1 MDPTGVASELR
12 NRKPSPTEE
21 FPLDDLYGNAD
32 FDFNLN
38 GVHSDVGNMFQRFAK
53 KEIIK
58 AALKKQVQ
66 KAESSVEKQKEKIK
80 RVIKANKTKLEEK
93 IHAPPFLRTSDK
105 FAFTVGLIVLCLTE
119 FLLLKKPGLMPIWY
133 TLLIFPLL
141 IARYYFYHKA
151 KYHYFMLDFCYY
163 VQVLLLAEIY
173 IVPSPDLFQILFALS
188 NGPLCVAIV
197 MWRNSLVF
205 HDLDKITSVAIH
217 IFPPLV
223 TFSLRWYPPNG
234 DFSLVCTEPNCSLS
248 PYYAITLAMVFYAI
262 WQALYLVKTEV
273 FDKEKLENDCEIMTS
288 VKWMT
293 QVKPHPIYKIML
305 KKGMAPNPVAAL
317 TGVQAIYTML
327 TLIPII
333 PIFQHFELHCIY
345 LSLIFIVCIWNG
357 ANYYFEIFTETY
369 TDRLQRFLKDAKDA
383 KALKK
388 AQKSSKEDV
397 SKSEQP
403 TTVSES
409 SAPKVPEKTLESCS
423 SSVEK
428 PVVVMDQPRLAAC

>member
-1 MDPTGVASELR
+1 MDPIGVSYELR
-12 NRKPSPTEE
+12 NRKPQANED
-21 FPLDDLYGNAD
+21 FPLEDLYGSAD

-38 GVHSDVGNMFQRFAK
+38 GVHSDFGNMFQRIAK

-80 RVIKANKTKLEEK
+80 RVIKANKMKLQQK
-93 IHAPPFLRTSDK
+93 IQTPPFLRTSDK
-105 FAFTVGLIVLCLTE
+105 CAFTIGIIVLCLTE
-119 FLLLKKPGLMPIWY
+119 FILLKKPQVMPLWY

-141 IARYYFYHKA
+141 IARYYFYSKA

-163 VQVLLLAEIY
+163 VQVLLLVEIY
-173 IVPSPDLFQILFALS
+173 LIPSPDLFQILFALS

-205 HDLDKITSVAIH
+205 HDLDKTTSVAIH

-234 DFSLVCTEPNCSLS
+234 DFSLVCTEPDCSLS
-248 PYYAITLAMVFYAI
+248 PYYAITLALVFYAI
-262 WQALYLVKTEV
+262 WQVLYLVKTEI
-273 FDKEKLENDCEIMTS
+273 FDKEKISNDTEIMTS

-293 QVKPHPIYKIML
+293 EVKPHPIYKLML
-305 KKGMAPNPVAAL
+305 KKGLAPSPVAAL
-317 TGVQAIYTML
+317 TLVQAIYTML

-357 ANYYFEIFTETY
+357 ANYYFDIFTETY

-388 AQKSSKEDV
+388 AQKNAKEPIV
-397 SKSEQP
+397 
-403 TTVSES
+403 ES
-409 SAPKVPEKTLESCS
+409 NAPKQTEKILEPS
-423 SSVEK
+423 SSIVEK
-428 PVVVMDQPRLAAC
+428 PVVLDQAQVVAC